1 VSQSAKTS
9 ARHSTANSTTS
20 SGGRPDRLSALLERF
35 RIRAQVHP
43 VGKDVDHGVGG
54 GVGGDIGGDIG
65 DTGDGAAGGMAANLF
80 LIGDDAME
88 AVLHFYPR
96 GGVGP
101 HGASGSGTVRATVD
115 AGGASPITL
124 ALPERVEV
132 RLTEA
137 PALAAVADILID
149 EARAPRCG
157 RRAVVD
163 RLCEVVVIRLLR
175 HLIENGE
182 AEAGLLA
189 GLAHPNLAPA
199 LVAIHEN
206 PEKTLGLE
214 DLAVRAAMS
223 RTHFANTFRDVVG
236 MTPGQYLTDWRLT
249 LARLE
254 IAGGA
259 PVKTVAKRVGFSGA
273 AALSR
278 AFTRRF
284 GLSPRQLRA
293 GTPSSVS

>member
-1 VSQSAKTS
+1 MNRAAKTPS
-9 ARHSTANSTTS
+9 RNSTTNS
-20 SGGRPDRLSALLERF
+20 TGRPDRLSALLERF
-35 RIRAQVHP
+35 RIRAQVFP
-43 VGKDVDHGVGG
+43 LGDSIGG
-54 GVGGDIGGDIG
+54 GATV
-65 DTGDGAAGGMAANLF
+65 ANLF
-80 LIGDDAME
+80 ISDGTDGSST
-88 AVLHFYPR
+88 LHFYPR
-96 GGVGP
+96 GARSYAGP
-101 HGASGSGTVRATVD
+101 ANAVSASVD
-115 AGGASPITL
+115 TGGASPIAL

-132 RLTEA
+132 RLVDA

-175 HLIENGE
+175 HLIETGE

-199 LVAIHEN
+199 LIAIHEN
-206 PEKTLGLE
+206 PDKPLGLE
-214 DLAVRAAMS
+214 DLAARAAMS

-236 MTPGQYLTDWRLT
+236 TTPGQYITDWRLT
-249 LARLE
+249 LARIE
-254 IAGGA
+254 IAAGA
-259 PVKTVAKRVGFSGA
+259 PVKAVARRVGFSGA

-284 GLSPRQLRA
+284 GVSPRQLRT
-293 GTPSSVS
+293 GTARLGEPVSQASLR

>member
-1 VSQSAKTS
+1 MNRAVKTQPQD
-9 ARHSTANSTTS
+9 STANST
-20 SGGRPDRLSALLERF
+20 GRPDRLSALLERF

-43 VGKDVDHGVGG
+43 VDSGADDNTANMIIS
-54 GVGGDIGGDIG
+54 GD
-65 DTGDGAAGGMAANLF
+65 AGISTLF
-80 LIGDDAME
+80 Y
-88 AVLHFYPR
+88 YPR
-96 GGVGP
+96 GNA
-101 HGASGSGTVRATVD
+101 GADDTGTGAVVRASVD
-115 AGGASPITL
+115 TGGASPIAL
-124 ALPERVEV
+124 ALPQRVEV
-132 RLTEA
+132 RLADA

-175 HLIENGE
+175 HLIETDE

-199 LVAIHEN
+199 LIAIHEN
-206 PEKTLGLE
+206 PDKPLVLE
-214 DLAVRAAMS
+214 DLAARAAMS

-236 MTPGQYLTDWRLT
+236 TTPGQYLTDWRLT
-249 LARLE
+249 LARIE
-254 IAGGA
+254 IAAGA

-284 GLSPRQLRA
+284 GVSPRQLRS
-293 GTPSSVS
+293 GTERRGEPTSQASLR

>member
-1 VSQSAKTS
+1 MTRAVQSLT
-9 ARHSTANSTTS
+9 
-20 SGGRPDRLSALLERF
+20 GRPDRLSALLERF

-43 VGKDVDHGVGG
+43 VGSNVG
-54 GVGGDIGGDIG
+54 
-65 DTGDGAAGGMAANLF
+65 TGTGEAAAANLIITDGTDGSPTLLF
-80 LIGDDAME
+80 HPLGARAE
-88 AVLHFYPR
+88 AVT
-96 GGVGP
+96 GNAVS
-101 HGASGSGTVRATVD
+101 ASVD
-115 AGGASPITL
+115 TGGASPIAL
-124 ALPERVEV
+124 ALPQRIEV
-132 RLTEA
+132 RLADA
-137 PALAAVADILID
+137 PALAAVADILIE

-175 HLIENGE
+175 HLIETGE

-206 PEKTLGLE
+206 PNKALGLE
-214 DLAVRAAMS
+214 ELAGRAAMS

-236 MTPGQYLTDWRLT
+236 TTPGQYLTDWRLT
-249 LARLE
+249 LARIE
-254 IAGGA
+254 ITAGT
-259 PVKTVAKRVGFSGA
+259 PVKTVAKRVGFSGP

-284 GLSPRQLRA
+284 GVSPRQMRA
-293 GTPSSVS
+293 RELPSNQPAARP